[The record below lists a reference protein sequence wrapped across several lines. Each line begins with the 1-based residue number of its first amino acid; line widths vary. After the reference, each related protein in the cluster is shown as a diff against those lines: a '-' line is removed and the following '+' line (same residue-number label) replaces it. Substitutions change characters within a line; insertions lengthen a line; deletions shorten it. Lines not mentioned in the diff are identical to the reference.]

1 MNPTIRIIIII
12 LILIILGRFSTSHGK
27 LEFVEIVRTINLLVG
42 EK

>member
-12 LILIILGRFSTSHGK
+12 LILIILGRSSTSYGK